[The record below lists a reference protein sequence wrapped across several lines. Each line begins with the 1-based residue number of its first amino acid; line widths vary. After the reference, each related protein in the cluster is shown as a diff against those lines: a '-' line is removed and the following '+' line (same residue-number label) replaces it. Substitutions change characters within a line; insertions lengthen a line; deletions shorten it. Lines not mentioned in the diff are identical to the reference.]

1 MRSCLNENKANV
13 KKNIVSVIFVMI
25 FTNLFLLILAPKK
38 IKLGDNK
45 QCFLIFIFIFI
56 FIFILFSVSIVFI
69 LNLSFNY
76 NSINAYGHTLSG
88 NNNGSAVQ
96 IQKNGNFLVELST
109 IPPKPLL
116 SENTDILLRITS
128 TTGDEIIELPIYL
141 SLVKDGKINNTS
153 SLSNLTM
160 VRGGHYNFNTVFSDR
175 GKYLLFLDIR
185 DIYYTSSTLHFI
197 FELNVDVPIID
208 QFYDMLKTFFI
219 NYYYIYIPIMIMI
232 FVLIFRYHKKQKLIK
247 NGVQ

>member
-1 MRSCLNENKANV
+1 MVCSCLNGKKTNV

-25 FTNLFLLILAPKK
+25 FTNPFLLILAPKE

-45 QCFLIFIFIFI
+45 LCFLKFVI
-56 FIFILFSVSIVFI
+56 ILFSLSFVFI

-76 NSINAYGHTLSG
+76 NSINAYGHTLFG

-96 IQKNGNFLVELST
+96 IQKNGNFQVELST

-116 SENTDILLRITS
+116 YENTDILLRITS
-128 TTGDEIIELPIYL
+128 TAGDELIELPVYL

-160 VRGGHYNFNTVFSDR
+160 VRGGHYNFNTVFSDS

-208 QFYDMLKTFFI
+208 QFYDMLKTFFM
-219 NYYYIYIPIMIMI
+219 NYYYIYIPIIILI

-247 NGVQ
+247 NGVR